1 LQTTRGIYSGSEHYG
16 IRSVADKKYR
26 YIVNLTPE
34 AIFKNS
40 QTNGARSPLFGIW
53 KKKAKTDPFAKW
65 LTHKYQHRPPIELYD
80 IENDKYCMNNIA
92 GVPENQKIIERL
104 DKVLKEWMDS
114 CGDKGQETEMDARMH
129 QVQH

>member
-1 LQTTRGIYSGSEHYG
+1 
-16 IRSVADKKYR
+16 
-26 YIVNLTPE
+26 
-34 AIFKNS
+34 
-40 QTNGARSPLFGIW
+40 
-53 KKKAKTDPFAKW
+53 
-65 LTHKYQHRPPIELYD
+65 
-80 IENDKYCMNNIA
+80 MNNIA